1 MDNMNNTDE
10 RDMQNVNT
18 DETAAPEE
26 DNALVAEEAAAPKR
40 RLPVAAFVLYG
51 IAAAALAVYI
61 AARLSPAFADFF
73 NRHIGTVVRGFLA
86 HLTGWIPFSL
96 GEATVIFLPVLA
108 VFMIVHACW
117 RYADSWRSVFIYF
130 CTVLSFVSLLFS
142 VFVFGFGTGY
152 YGTTVDKKLDLDRTA
167 VSPEELYYTAY
178 ILAEHVNEESA
189 NVTYLCNDFS
199 VMPYTFDEMSRKLV
213 EAYDKVCDT
222 YDFIPRLSS
231 RVKPVMLSEPWT
243 YTHIS
248 GVYTYFTGEANINTN
263 FPDYTIPYTAAHE
276 MAHQRGI
283 AREDE
288 ANFIAFLVCMA
299 SDDPYIRYSGY
310 LEVYEYVAS
319 SLYSADRSYYT
330 AVTRRLRSNVTGEM
344 AAYSAFFDKY
354 RENVVANVSE
364 TVNNTYLQIQGTV
377 GSKSYGLVV
386 DLAVAYYRSAAYNN
400 SSRTEQ

>member
-1 MDNMNNTDE
+1 MPNTDME
-10 RDMQNVNT
+10 NT
-18 DETAAPEE
+18 ENTMLPE
-26 DNALVAEEAAAPKR
+26 DPSAEEARPDEAPGAEAAPPAPKK
-40 RLPVAAFVLYG
+40 RLPVFAFVLYG
-51 IAAAALAVYI
+51 IAVAALAVLV
-61 AARLSPAFADFF
+61 AARLSPAFADTF
-73 NRHIGTVVRGFLA
+73 NRYVGAVVRGALA

-96 GEATVIFLPVLA
+96 GEAMVIFLPVAA
-108 VFMIVHACW
+108 VFMIVRAC
-117 RYADSWRSVFIYF
+117 RKYSDSWRSVFVYLGS
-130 CTVLSFVSLLFS
+130 VLSVVSLLFS

-152 YGTTVDKKLDLDRTA
+152 YGTTVDEKLGLDRSV
-167 VSPEELYYTAY
+167 VSPEELYYTAAT
-178 ILAEHVNEESA
+178 LAAHVNSEAE
-189 NVTYLCNDFS
+189 NVKYQYNDFS
-199 VMPYTFDEMSRKLV
+199 VMPYTFDEMSRRLV
-213 EAYDKVCDT
+213 AAYDKVCDE
-222 YDFIPRLSS
+222 YDFIPRLNS

-288 ANFIAFLVCMA
+288 ANFIAFLVCIS

-319 SLYSADRSYYT
+319 SLYSADKNYYS
-330 AVTRRLRSNVTGEM
+330 AVYSSLKTNVRAEM

-364 TVNNTYLQIQGTV
+364 AVNNSYLQIHGTV

-386 DLAVAYYRSAAYNN
+386 DLAVAYYR
-400 SSRTEQ
+400 RGE

>member
-1 MDNMNNTDE
+1 MPNTDME
-10 RDMQNVNT
+10 STENT
-18 DETAAPEE
+18 MLSE
-26 DNALVAEEAAAPKR
+26 DPSAEEARPDEAPGAEAAPPAPKR
-40 RLPVAAFVLYG
+40 RLPVFAFVLYG
-51 IAAAALAVYI
+51 IAVAALAVLV
-61 AARLSPAFADFF
+61 AARLSPAFADTF
-73 NRHIGTVVRGFLA
+73 NRYVGAVVRGALA

-96 GEATVIFLPVLA
+96 GEAMVIFLPVAA
-108 VFMIVHACW
+108 VFMIVRAC
-117 RYADSWRSVFIYF
+117 RKYSDSWRSVFVYLGS
-130 CTVLSFVSLLFS
+130 VLSVVSLLFS

-152 YGTTVDKKLDLDRTA
+152 YGTTVDEKLGLDRSV
-167 VSPEELYYTAY
+167 VSPEELYYTAAT
-178 ILAEHVNEESA
+178 LAAHVNSEAE
-189 NVTYLCNDFS
+189 NVKYQYNDFS
-199 VMPYTFDEMSRKLV
+199 VMPYTFDEMSRRLV
-213 EAYDKVCDT
+213 AAYDKVCDE
-222 YDFIPRLSS
+222 YDFIPRLNS

-288 ANFIAFLVCMA
+288 ANFIAFLVCIS

-319 SLYSADRSYYT
+319 SLYSADKNYYS
-330 AVTRRLRSNVTGEM
+330 AVYSSLKTNVRAEM

-364 TVNNTYLQIQGTV
+364 AVNNSYLQIHGTV

-386 DLAVAYYRSAAYNN
+386 DLAVAYYR
-400 SSRTEQ
+400 RGE

>member
-1 MDNMNNTDE
+1 MPNTDME
-10 RDMQNVNT
+10 NT
-18 DETAAPEE
+18 ENTMLPEDTSAEGTRPDEAPGAEAAPP
-26 DNALVAEEAAAPKR
+26 ALKK
-40 RLPVAAFVLYG
+40 RLPVFAFVLYG
-51 IAAAALAVYI
+51 IAVAALAI
-61 AARLSPAFADFF
+61 LAAARLSPAFADTF
-73 NRHIGTVVRGFLA
+73 NRYVGAVIRGALA

-96 GEATVIFLPVLA
+96 GEAMVIFLPVAA
-108 VFMIVHACW
+108 VFMIVRAC
-117 RYADSWRSVFIYF
+117 RKYSDSWRSVFVYLGS
-130 CTVLSFVSLLFS
+130 VLSVVSLLFS

-152 YGTTVDKKLDLDRTA
+152 YGTTVDEKLGLDRSV
-167 VSPEELYYTAY
+167 VSPEELYYTAAT
-178 ILAEHVNEESA
+178 LAAHVNSEAE
-189 NVTYLCNDFS
+189 NVKYQYNDFS
-199 VMPYTFDEMSRKLV
+199 VMPYTFDEMSRRLV
-213 EAYDKVCDT
+213 AAYDKLCDE
-222 YDFIPRLSS
+222 YDFIPRLYS

-288 ANFIAFLVCMA
+288 ANFIAFLVCIS

-319 SLYSADRSYYT
+319 SLYSADKNYYS
-330 AVTRRLRSNVTGEM
+330 AVYSSLKTNVRAEM

-354 RENVVANVSE
+354 RENVVADVSE
-364 TVNNTYLQIQGTV
+364 AVNNSYLQIHGTV

-386 DLAVAYYRSAAYNN
+386 DLAVAYYR
-400 SSRTEQ
+400 RGE

>member
-1 MDNMNNTDE
+1 MPNTDME
-10 RDMQNVNT
+10 NT
-18 DETAAPEE
+18 ENTMLPEDTSAEGTRPDEAPGAEAAPP
-26 DNALVAEEAAAPKR
+26 ALKK
-40 RLPVAAFVLYG
+40 RLPVFASVLYG
-51 IAAAALAVYI
+51 IAVAALAI
-61 AARLSPAFADFF
+61 LAAARLSPAFADTF
-73 NRHIGTVVRGFLA
+73 NRYVGAVIRGALA

-96 GEATVIFLPVLA
+96 GEAMVIFLPVAA
-108 VFMIVHACW
+108 VFMIVRAC
-117 RYADSWRSVFIYF
+117 RKYSDSWRSVFVYLGS
-130 CTVLSFVSLLFS
+130 VLSVVSLLFS

-152 YGTTVDKKLDLDRTA
+152 YGTTVDEKLGLDRSV
-167 VSPEELYYTAY
+167 VSPEELYYTAAT
-178 ILAEHVNEESA
+178 LAAHVNSEAE
-189 NVTYLCNDFS
+189 NVKYQYNDFS
-199 VMPYTFDEMSRKLV
+199 VMPYTFDEMSRRLV
-213 EAYDKVCDT
+213 AAYDKVCDE
-222 YDFIPRLSS
+222 YDFIPRLYS

-288 ANFIAFLVCMA
+288 ANFIAFLVCIS

-319 SLYSADRSYYT
+319 SLYSADKNYYS
-330 AVTRRLRSNVTGEM
+330 AVYSSLKTNVRAEM

-354 RENVVANVSE
+354 RENVVADVSE
-364 TVNNTYLQIQGTV
+364 AVNNSYLQIHGTV

-386 DLAVAYYRSAAYNN
+386 DLAVAYYR
-400 SSRTEQ
+400 RGE

>member
-1 MDNMNNTDE
+1 MPNTDME
-10 RDMQNVNT
+10 NT
-18 DETAAPEE
+18 ENTMLPEDTSAEGTRPDEAPGAEAAPP
-26 DNALVAEEAAAPKR
+26 ALKK
-40 RLPVAAFVLYG
+40 RLPVFAFVLYG
-51 IAAAALAVYI
+51 IAVAALAI
-61 AARLSPAFADFF
+61 LAAARLSPAFADTF
-73 NRHIGTVVRGFLA
+73 NRYVGAVIRGALA

-96 GEATVIFLPVLA
+96 GEAMVIFLPVAA
-108 VFMIVHACW
+108 VFMIVRAC
-117 RYADSWRSVFIYF
+117 RKYSDSWHSVFVYLGS
-130 CTVLSFVSLLFS
+130 VLSVVSLLFS

-152 YGTTVDKKLDLDRTA
+152 YGTTVDEKLGLDRSV
-167 VSPEELYYTAY
+167 VSPEELYYTAAT
-178 ILAEHVNEESA
+178 LAAHVNSEAE
-189 NVTYLCNDFS
+189 NVKYQYNDFS
-199 VMPYTFDEMSRKLV
+199 VMPYTFDEMSRRLV
-213 EAYDKVCDT
+213 AAYDKVCDE
-222 YDFIPRLSS
+222 YDFIPRLYS

-288 ANFIAFLVCMA
+288 ANFIAFLVCIS

-319 SLYSADRSYYT
+319 SLYSADKNYYS
-330 AVTRRLRSNVTGEM
+330 AVYSSLKTNVRAEM

-354 RENVVANVSE
+354 RENVVADVSE
-364 TVNNTYLQIQGTV
+364 AVNNSYLQIHGTV

-386 DLAVAYYRSAAYNN
+386 DLAVAYYR
-400 SSRTEQ
+400 RGE

>member
-1 MDNMNNTDE
+1 MPNTDME
-10 RDMQNVNT
+10 NT
-18 DETAAPEE
+18 ENTMLPE
-26 DNALVAEEAAAPKR
+26 DPSAEEARPDEAPGAEAAPPAPKR
-40 RLPVAAFVLYG
+40 RMPVFAFVLYG
-51 IAAAALAVYI
+51 IAVAALAVLV
-61 AARLSPAFADFF
+61 AARLSPAFADTF
-73 NRHIGTVVRGFLA
+73 NRYVGAVVRGALA

-96 GEATVIFLPVLA
+96 GEAMVIFLPVAA
-108 VFMIVHACW
+108 VFMIVRAC
-117 RYADSWRSVFIYF
+117 RKYSDSWRSVFVYLGS
-130 CTVLSFVSLLFS
+130 VLSVVSLLFS

-152 YGTTVDKKLDLDRTA
+152 YGTTVDEKLGLDRSV
-167 VSPEELYYTAY
+167 VSPEELYYTAAT
-178 ILAEHVNEESA
+178 LAAHVNSEAE
-189 NVTYLCNDFS
+189 NVKYQYNDFS
-199 VMPYTFDEMSRKLV
+199 VMPYTFDEMSRRLV
-213 EAYDKVCDT
+213 AAYDKVCDE
-222 YDFIPRLSS
+222 YDFIPRLNS

-288 ANFIAFLVCMA
+288 ANFIAFLVCIS

-319 SLYSADRSYYT
+319 SLYSADKNYYS
-330 AVTRRLRSNVTGEM
+330 AVYSSLKTNVRAEM

-364 TVNNTYLQIQGTV
+364 AVNNSYLQIHGTV

-386 DLAVAYYRSAAYNN
+386 DLTVAYYR
-400 SSRTEQ
+400 RGE

>member
-1 MDNMNNTDE
+1 MPNTDME
-10 RDMQNVNT
+10 NT
-18 DETAAPEE
+18 ENTMLPE
-26 DNALVAEEAAAPKR
+26 DPSAEEARPDEAPGAEAAPPAPKR
-40 RLPVAAFVLYG
+40 RLPVFAFVLYG
-51 IAAAALAVYI
+51 IAVAALAVLV
-61 AARLSPAFADFF
+61 AARLSPAFADTF
-73 NRHIGTVVRGFLA
+73 NRYVGAVVRGALT

-96 GEATVIFLPVLA
+96 GEAMVIFLPVAA
-108 VFMIVHACW
+108 VFMIVRAC
-117 RYADSWRSVFIYF
+117 RKYSDSWRSVFVYLGS
-130 CTVLSFVSLLFS
+130 VLSVVSLLFS

-152 YGTTVDKKLDLDRTA
+152 YGTTVDEKLGLDRSV
-167 VSPEELYYTAY
+167 VSPEELYYTAAT
-178 ILAEHVNEESA
+178 LAAHVNSEAE
-189 NVTYLCNDFS
+189 NVKYQYNDFS
-199 VMPYTFDEMSRKLV
+199 VMPYTFDEMSRRLV
-213 EAYDKVCDT
+213 AAYDKVCDE
-222 YDFIPRLSS
+222 YNFIPRLNS

-288 ANFIAFLVCMA
+288 ANFIAFLVCIS

-319 SLYSADRSYYT
+319 SLYSADKNYYS
-330 AVTRRLRSNVTGEM
+330 AVYSSLKTNVRAEM

-364 TVNNTYLQIQGTV
+364 AVNNSYLQIHGTV

-386 DLAVAYYRSAAYNN
+386 DLAVAFYR
-400 SSRTEQ
+400 RGE

>member
-1 MDNMNNTDE
+1 MPNTDME
-10 RDMQNVNT
+10 NT
-18 DETAAPEE
+18 ENTMLPE
-26 DNALVAEEAAAPKR
+26 DPSAEEARPDEAPGAEAAPPAPKR
-40 RLPVAAFVLYG
+40 RLPVFAFVLYG
-51 IAAAALAVYI
+51 IAVAALAVLV
-61 AARLSPAFADFF
+61 AARLSPAFADTF
-73 NRHIGTVVRGFLA
+73 NRYVGAVVRGALA

-96 GEATVIFLPVLA
+96 GEAMVIFLPVAA
-108 VFMIVHACW
+108 VFMIVRAC
-117 RYADSWRSVFIYF
+117 RKYSDSWRSVFVYLGS
-130 CTVLSFVSLLFS
+130 VLWVVSLLFS

-152 YGTTVDKKLDLDRTA
+152 YGTTVDEKLGLDRSV
-167 VSPEELYYTAY
+167 VSPEELYYTAAT
-178 ILAEHVNEESA
+178 LAAHVNSEAE
-189 NVTYLCNDFS
+189 NVKYQYNDFS
-199 VMPYTFDEMSRKLV
+199 VMPYTFDEMSRRLV
-213 EAYDKVCDT
+213 AAYDKVCDE
-222 YDFIPRLSS
+222 YDFIPRLNS

-288 ANFIAFLVCMA
+288 ANFIAFLVCIS

-319 SLYSADRSYYT
+319 SLYSANKNYYS
-330 AVTRRLRSNVTGEM
+330 AVYSSLKTNVRAEM

-364 TVNNTYLQIQGTV
+364 AVNNSYLQIHGTV

-386 DLAVAYYRSAAYNN
+386 DLAVAYYR
-400 SSRTEQ
+400 RGE

>member
-1 MDNMNNTDE
+1 MPNTDME
-10 RDMQNVNT
+10 NT
-18 DETAAPEE
+18 ENTMLPE
-26 DNALVAEEAAAPKR
+26 DPSAEEARPDEVPGAEAAPPAPKR
-40 RLPVAAFVLYG
+40 RLLVFAFVLYG
-51 IAAAALAVYI
+51 IAVAALAVLV
-61 AARLSPAFADFF
+61 AARLSPAFADTF
-73 NRHIGTVVRGFLA
+73 NRYIGAVVRGALA

-96 GEATVIFLPVLA
+96 GEAMVIFLPVAA
-108 VFMIVHACW
+108 VFMIVRAC
-117 RYADSWRSVFIYF
+117 RKYSDSWRSVFVYLGS
-130 CTVLSFVSLLFS
+130 VLSVVSLLFS

-152 YGTTVDKKLDLDRTA
+152 YGTTVDEKLGLDRSV
-167 VSPEELYYTAY
+167 VSPEELYYTAAT
-178 ILAEHVNEESA
+178 LAAHVNSEAE
-189 NVTYLCNDFS
+189 NVKYQYNDFS
-199 VMPYTFDEMSRKLV
+199 VMPYTFDEMSRRLV
-213 EAYDKVCDT
+213 AAYDKVCDE
-222 YDFIPRLSS
+222 YDFIPRLNS

-288 ANFIAFLVCMA
+288 ANFIAFLVCIS

-319 SLYSADRSYYT
+319 SLYSADKNYYST
-330 AVTRRLRSNVTGEM
+330 VYSSLKTNVRAEM

-364 TVNNTYLQIQGTV
+364 AVNNSYLQIHGTV

-386 DLAVAYYRSAAYNN
+386 DLAVAYYR
-400 SSRTEQ
+400 RGE

>member
-1 MDNMNNTDE
+1 MPNTDME
-10 RDMQNVNT
+10 NT
-18 DETAAPEE
+18 ENTMLPE
-26 DNALVAEEAAAPKR
+26 DPSAEEARPDEAPGAEAAPPAPKR
-40 RLPVAAFVLYG
+40 RLPVFAFVLYG
-51 IAAAALAVYI
+51 IAVAALAVLV
-61 AARLSPAFADFF
+61 AARLSPAFADSF
-73 NRHIGTVVRGFLA
+73 NRYVGAVVRGALA

-96 GEATVIFLPVLA
+96 GEAMVIFLPVAA
-108 VFMIVHACW
+108 VFMIVRAC
-117 RYADSWRSVFIYF
+117 RKYSDRWRSVFVYLGS
-130 CTVLSFVSLLFS
+130 VLSVVSLLFS

-152 YGTTVDKKLDLDRTA
+152 YGTTVDEKLGLDRSV
-167 VSPEELYYTAY
+167 VSPEELYYTAAT
-178 ILAEHVNEESA
+178 LAAHVNSEAE
-189 NVTYLCNDFS
+189 NVKYQYNDFS
-199 VMPYTFDEMSRKLV
+199 VMPYTFDEMSRRLV
-213 EAYDKVCDT
+213 AAYDKVCDE
-222 YDFIPRLSS
+222 YDFIPRLNS

-288 ANFIAFLVCMA
+288 ANFIAFLVCIS

-319 SLYSADRSYYT
+319 SLYSANKNYYS
-330 AVTRRLRSNVTGEM
+330 AVYSSLKTNVRAEM

-364 TVNNTYLQIQGTV
+364 AVNNSYLQIHGTV

-386 DLAVAYYRSAAYNN
+386 DLAVAYYR
-400 SSRTEQ
+400 RGE

>member
-1 MDNMNNTDE
+1 MPNTDME
-10 RDMQNVNT
+10 STENT
-18 DETAAPEE
+18 MLPE
-26 DNALVAEEAAAPKR
+26 DPSAEEARPDEAPVAEAAPPAPKR
-40 RLPVAAFVLYG
+40 RLPVFAFVLYG
-51 IAAAALAVYI
+51 IAVAALAVLV
-61 AARLSPAFADFF
+61 AARLSPAFADTF
-73 NRHIGTVVRGFLA
+73 NRYVGAVVRGALA

-96 GEATVIFLPVLA
+96 GEAMVIFLPVAA
-108 VFMIVHACW
+108 VFMIVRAC
-117 RYADSWRSVFIYF
+117 RKYSDSWRSVFVYLGS
-130 CTVLSFVSLLFS
+130 VLSVVSLLFS

-152 YGTTVDKKLDLDRTA
+152 YGTTVDEKLGLDRSV
-167 VSPEELYYTAY
+167 VSPEELYYTAAT
-178 ILAEHVNEESA
+178 LAAHVNSEAE
-189 NVTYLCNDFS
+189 NVKYQYNDFS
-199 VMPYTFDEMSRKLV
+199 VMPYTFDEMSRRLV
-213 EAYDKVCDT
+213 AAYDKVCDE
-222 YDFIPRLSS
+222 YDFIPRLNS

-288 ANFIAFLVCMA
+288 ANFIAFLVCIS

-319 SLYSADRSYYT
+319 SLYSANKNYYS
-330 AVTRRLRSNVTGEM
+330 AVYSSLKTNVRAEM

-364 TVNNTYLQIQGTV
+364 AVNNSYLQIHGTV

-386 DLAVAYYRSAAYNN
+386 DLAVAYYR
-400 SSRTEQ
+400 RGE

>member
-1 MDNMNNTDE
+1 MPNTDME
-10 RDMQNVNT
+10 STENT
-18 DETAAPEE
+18 MLPEDTSAEGTRPDEAPGAEAAPP
-26 DNALVAEEAAAPKR
+26 ALKK
-40 RLPVAAFVLYG
+40 RLPVFAFVLYG
-51 IAAAALAVYI
+51 IAVAALAI
-61 AARLSPAFADFF
+61 LAAARLSPAFADTF
-73 NRHIGTVVRGFLA
+73 NRYVGAVIRGALA

-96 GEATVIFLPVLA
+96 GEAMVIFLPVAA
-108 VFMIVHACW
+108 VFMIVRAC
-117 RYADSWRSVFIYF
+117 RKYSDSWRSVFVYLGS
-130 CTVLSFVSLLFS
+130 VLSVVSLLFS

-152 YGTTVDKKLDLDRTA
+152 YGTTVDEKLGLDRSV
-167 VSPEELYYTAY
+167 VSPEELYYTAAT
-178 ILAEHVNEESA
+178 LAAHVNSEAE
-189 NVTYLCNDFS
+189 NVKYQYNDFS
-199 VMPYTFDEMSRKLV
+199 VMPYTFDEMSRRLV
-213 EAYDKVCDT
+213 AAYDKVCDE
-222 YDFIPRLSS
+222 YDFIPRLYS

-288 ANFIAFLVCMA
+288 ANFIAFLVCIS

-319 SLYSADRSYYT
+319 SLYSADKNYYS
-330 AVTRRLRSNVTGEM
+330 AVYSSLKTNVRAEM

-354 RENVVANVSE
+354 RENVVADVSE
-364 TVNNTYLQIQGTV
+364 AVNNSYLQIHGTV

-386 DLAVAYYRSAAYNN
+386 DLAVAYYR
-400 SSRTEQ
+400 RGE

>member
-1 MDNMNNTDE
+1 MPNTDME
-10 RDMQNVNT
+10 NT
-18 DETAAPEE
+18 ENTMLPEDTSAEGTRPDEAPGAEAAPP
-26 DNALVAEEAAAPKR
+26 ALKK
-40 RLPVAAFVLYG
+40 RLPVFAFVLYG
-51 IAAAALAVYI
+51 IAVAALAI
-61 AARLSPAFADFF
+61 LAAARLSPAFADTF
-73 NRHIGTVVRGFLA
+73 NRYVGAVIRGALA

-96 GEATVIFLPVLA
+96 GEAMVIFLPVAA
-108 VFMIVHACW
+108 VFMIVRAC
-117 RYADSWRSVFIYF
+117 RKYSDSWRSVFVYLGS
-130 CTVLSFVSLLFS
+130 VLSVVSLLFS

-152 YGTTVDKKLDLDRTA
+152 YGTTVDEKLGLDRSV
-167 VSPEELYYTAY
+167 VSPEELYYTAAT
-178 ILAEHVNEESA
+178 LAAHVNSEAE
-189 NVTYLCNDFS
+189 NVKYQYNDFS
-199 VMPYTFDEMSRKLV
+199 VMPYTFDEMSRRLV
-213 EAYDKVCDT
+213 AAYDKVCDE
-222 YDFIPRLSS
+222 YDFIPRLNS

-288 ANFIAFLVCMA
+288 ANFIAFLVCIS

-319 SLYSADRSYYT
+319 SLYSADKNYYS
-330 AVTRRLRSNVTGEM
+330 AVYSSLKTNVRAEM

-364 TVNNTYLQIQGTV
+364 AVNNSYLQIHGTV

-386 DLAVAYYRSAAYNN
+386 DLAVAYYR
-400 SSRTEQ
+400 RGE

>member
-1 MDNMNNTDE
+1 MPNTDME
-10 RDMQNVNT
+10 NT
-18 DETAAPEE
+18 ENTMLPE
-26 DNALVAEEAAAPKR
+26 DPSAEEARPDEAPGAEAAPPAPKR
-40 RLPVAAFVLYG
+40 RLPVFAFVLYG
-51 IAAAALAVYI
+51 IAVAALAVLV
-61 AARLSPAFADFF
+61 AARLLPAFADTF
-73 NRHIGTVVRGFLA
+73 NRYVGAVVRGALA

-96 GEATVIFLPVLA
+96 GEAMVIFLPVAA
-108 VFMIVHACW
+108 VFMIVRAC
-117 RYADSWRSVFIYF
+117 RKYSDSWRSVFVYLGS
-130 CTVLSFVSLLFS
+130 VLSVVSLLFS

-152 YGTTVDKKLDLDRTA
+152 YGTTVDEKLGLDRSV
-167 VSPEELYYTAY
+167 VSPEELYYTAAT
-178 ILAEHVNEESA
+178 LAAHVNSEAE
-189 NVTYLCNDFS
+189 NVKYQYNDFS
-199 VMPYTFDEMSRKLV
+199 VMPYTFDEMSRRLV
-213 EAYDKVCDT
+213 AAYDKVCDE
-222 YDFIPRLSS
+222 YDFIPRLNS

-288 ANFIAFLVCMA
+288 ANFIAFLVCIS

-319 SLYSADRSYYT
+319 SLYSADKNYYS
-330 AVTRRLRSNVTGEM
+330 AVYSSLKTNVRAEM

-364 TVNNTYLQIQGTV
+364 AVNNSYLQIHGTV

-386 DLAVAYYRSAAYNN
+386 DLAVAYYRCG
-400 SSRTEQ
+400 E

>member
-1 MDNMNNTDE
+1 MPNTDME
-10 RDMQNVNT
+10 NT
-18 DETAAPEE
+18 ENTMLPEDTSAEGTRPDEAPGAEAAPP
-26 DNALVAEEAAAPKR
+26 ALKK
-40 RLPVAAFVLYG
+40 RLPVFAFVLYG
-51 IAAAALAVYI
+51 IAVAALAI
-61 AARLSPAFADFF
+61 LAAARLSPAFADTF
-73 NRHIGTVVRGFLA
+73 NRYVGAVIRGALA

-96 GEATVIFLPVLA
+96 GEAMVIFLPVAA
-108 VFMIVHACW
+108 VFMIVRAC
-117 RYADSWRSVFIYF
+117 RKYSDSWRSVFVYLGS
-130 CTVLSFVSLLFS
+130 VLSVVSLLFS

-152 YGTTVDKKLDLDRTA
+152 YGTTVDEKLGLDRSV
-167 VSPEELYYTAY
+167 VSPEELYYTAAT
-178 ILAEHVNEESA
+178 LAAHVNSEAE
-189 NVTYLCNDFS
+189 NVKYQYNDFS
-199 VMPYTFDEMSRKLV
+199 VMPYTFDEMSRRLV
-213 EAYDKVCDT
+213 AAYDKVCDE
-222 YDFIPRLSS
+222 YDFIPRLYS

-288 ANFIAFLVCMA
+288 ANFIAFLVCIS

-319 SLYSADRSYYT
+319 SLYSADKNYYS
-330 AVTRRLRSNVTGEM
+330 AVYSSLKTNVRAEM

-354 RENVVANVSE
+354 RENVVADVSE
-364 TVNNTYLQIQGTV
+364 AVNNSYLQIHGTV

-386 DLAVAYYRSAAYNN
+386 DLAVAYYR
-400 SSRTEQ
+400 RGE

>member
-1 MDNMNNTDE
+1 MPNTDME
-10 RDMQNVNT
+10 NT
-18 DETAAPEE
+18 ENTMLPE
-26 DNALVAEEAAAPKR
+26 DPSAEEARPDEAPGAEAAPPAPKR
-40 RLPVAAFVLYG
+40 RLPVFAFVLYG
-51 IAAAALAVYI
+51 IAVAALAVLV
-61 AARLSPAFADFF
+61 AARLSPAFADTF
-73 NRHIGTVVRGFLA
+73 NRYVGAVVRGALA

-96 GEATVIFLPVLA
+96 GEAMVIFLPVAA
-108 VFMIVHACW
+108 VFMIVRAC
-117 RYADSWRSVFIYF
+117 RKYSDSWRSVFVYLGS
-130 CTVLSFVSLLFS
+130 VLSVVSLLFS

-152 YGTTVDKKLDLDRTA
+152 YGTTVDEKLGLDRSV
-167 VSPEELYYTAY
+167 VSPEELYYTAAT
-178 ILAEHVNEESA
+178 LAAHVNSEAE
-189 NVTYLCNDFS
+189 NVKYQYNDFS
-199 VMPYTFDEMSRKLV
+199 VMPYTFDEMSRRLV
-213 EAYDKVCDT
+213 AAYDKVCDE
-222 YDFIPRLSS
+222 YDFIPRLNS

-248 GVYTYFTGEANINTN
+248 GDYTYFTGEANINTN

-288 ANFIAFLVCMA
+288 ANFIAFLVCIS

-319 SLYSADRSYYT
+319 SLYSANKNYYS
-330 AVTRRLRSNVTGEM
+330 AVYSSLKTNVRAEM

-364 TVNNTYLQIQGTV
+364 AVNNSYLQIHGTV

-386 DLAVAYYRSAAYNN
+386 DLAVAYYR
-400 SSRTEQ
+400 RGE

>member
-1 MDNMNNTDE
+1 MPNTDME
-10 RDMQNVNT
+10 NT
-18 DETAAPEE
+18 ENTMLPEDTSAEGTRPDEAPGAEAAPP
-26 DNALVAEEAAAPKR
+26 ALKKQ
-40 RLPVAAFVLYG
+40 LPVFAFVLYG
-51 IAAAALAVYI
+51 IAVAALAI
-61 AARLSPAFADFF
+61 LAAARLSPAFADTF
-73 NRHIGTVVRGFLA
+73 NRYVGAVIRGALA

-96 GEATVIFLPVLA
+96 GEAMVIFLPVAA
-108 VFMIVHACW
+108 VFMIVRAC
-117 RYADSWRSVFIYF
+117 RKYSDSWRSVFVYLGS
-130 CTVLSFVSLLFS
+130 VLSVVSLLFS

-152 YGTTVDKKLDLDRTA
+152 YGTTVDEKLGLDRSV
-167 VSPEELYYTAY
+167 VSPEELYYTAAT
-178 ILAEHVNEESA
+178 LAAHVNSEAE
-189 NVTYLCNDFS
+189 NVKYQYNDFS
-199 VMPYTFDEMSRKLV
+199 VMPYTFDEMSRRLV
-213 EAYDKVCDT
+213 AAYDKLCDE
-222 YDFIPRLSS
+222 YDFIPRLYS

-288 ANFIAFLVCMA
+288 ANFIAFLVCIS

-319 SLYSADRSYYT
+319 SLYSADKNYYS
-330 AVTRRLRSNVTGEM
+330 AVYSSLKTNVRAEM

-354 RENVVANVSE
+354 RENVVADVSE
-364 TVNNTYLQIQGTV
+364 AVNNSYLQIHGTV

-386 DLAVAYYRSAAYNN
+386 DLAVAYYR
-400 SSRTEQ
+400 RGE

>member
-1 MDNMNNTDE
+1 MPNTDME
-10 RDMQNVNT
+10 NT
-18 DETAAPEE
+18 ENTMLPE
-26 DNALVAEEAAAPKR
+26 DPSAEEARPDEAPGAEAAPPAPKR
-40 RLPVAAFVLYG
+40 RLPVFAFVLYG
-51 IAAAALAVYI
+51 IAVAALAVLV
-61 AARLSPAFADFF
+61 AARLSPAFADTF
-73 NRHIGTVVRGFLA
+73 NRYVGAVVRGALA

-96 GEATVIFLPVLA
+96 GEAMVIFLPVAA
-108 VFMIVHACW
+108 VFMIVRAC
-117 RYADSWRSVFIYF
+117 RKYSDSWRSVFVYLGS
-130 CTVLSFVSLLFS
+130 VLSVVSLLFS

-152 YGTTVDKKLDLDRTA
+152 YGTTVDEKLGLDRSV
-167 VSPEELYYTAY
+167 VSPEELYYTAAT
-178 ILAEHVNEESA
+178 LAAHVNSEAE
-189 NVTYLCNDFS
+189 NVKYQYNDFS
-199 VMPYTFDEMSRKLV
+199 VMPYTFDEMSRRLV
-213 EAYDKVCDT
+213 AAYDKVCDE
-222 YDFIPRLSS
+222 YDFIPRLNS

-276 MAHQRGI
+276 MAHQLGI

-288 ANFIAFLVCMA
+288 ANFIAFLVCIS

-319 SLYSADRSYYT
+319 SLYSADKNYYS
-330 AVTRRLRSNVTGEM
+330 AVYSSLKTNVRAEM

-364 TVNNTYLQIQGTV
+364 AVNNSYLQIHGTV

-386 DLAVAYYRSAAYNN
+386 DLAVAYYR
-400 SSRTEQ
+400 RGE

>member
-1 MDNMNNTDE
+1 MPNTDME
-10 RDMQNVNT
+10 NT
-18 DETAAPEE
+18 ENTMLPE
-26 DNALVAEEAAAPKR
+26 DPSAEEARPDEAPGAEAAPPVPKR
-40 RLPVAAFVLYG
+40 RLPVFAFVLYG
-51 IAAAALAVYI
+51 IAVAALAVLV
-61 AARLSPAFADFF
+61 AARLSPAFADTF
-73 NRHIGTVVRGFLA
+73 NRYVGAVVRGALA

-96 GEATVIFLPVLA
+96 GEAMVIFLPVAA
-108 VFMIVHACW
+108 VFMIVRAC
-117 RYADSWRSVFIYF
+117 RKYSDSWRSVFVYLGS
-130 CTVLSFVSLLFS
+130 VLSVVSLLFS
-142 VFVFGFGTGY
+142 VFVFSFGTGY
-152 YGTTVDKKLDLDRTA
+152 YGTTVDEKLGLDRSV
-167 VSPEELYYTAY
+167 VSPEELYYTAAT
-178 ILAEHVNEESA
+178 LAAHVNSEAE
-189 NVTYLCNDFS
+189 NVKYQYNDFS
-199 VMPYTFDEMSRKLV
+199 VMPYTFDEMSRRLV
-213 EAYDKVCDT
+213 AAYDKVCDE
-222 YDFIPRLSS
+222 YDFIPRLNS

-288 ANFIAFLVCMA
+288 ANFIAFLVCIS

-319 SLYSADRSYYT
+319 SLYSANKNYYS
-330 AVTRRLRSNVTGEM
+330 AVYSSLKTNVRAEM

-364 TVNNTYLQIQGTV
+364 AVNNSYLQIHGTV

-386 DLAVAYYRSAAYNN
+386 DLAVAYYR
-400 SSRTEQ
+400 RGE

>member
-1 MDNMNNTDE
+1 MPNTDIE
-10 RDMQNVNT
+10 NT
-18 DETAAPEE
+18 ENTMLPE
-26 DNALVAEEAAAPKR
+26 DPSAEEARPDEAPGAEAAPPAPKR
-40 RLPVAAFVLYG
+40 RLPVFAFVLYG
-51 IAAAALAVYI
+51 IAVAALAVLV
-61 AARLSPAFADFF
+61 AARLSPAFADTF
-73 NRHIGTVVRGFLA
+73 NRYVGAVVRGALA

-96 GEATVIFLPVLA
+96 GEAMVIFLPVAA
-108 VFMIVHACW
+108 VFMIVRAC
-117 RYADSWRSVFIYF
+117 RKYSDRWRSVFVYLGS
-130 CTVLSFVSLLFS
+130 VLSVVSLLFS

-152 YGTTVDKKLDLDRTA
+152 YGTTVDEKLGLDRSV
-167 VSPEELYYTAY
+167 VSPEELYYTAAT
-178 ILAEHVNEESA
+178 LAAHVNSEAE
-189 NVTYLCNDFS
+189 NVKYQYNDFS
-199 VMPYTFDEMSRKLV
+199 VMPYTFDEMSRRLV
-213 EAYDKVCDT
+213 AAYDKVCDE
-222 YDFIPRLSS
+222 YDFIPRLNS

-288 ANFIAFLVCMA
+288 ANFIAFLVCIS

-319 SLYSADRSYYT
+319 SLYSANKNYYS
-330 AVTRRLRSNVTGEM
+330 AVYSSLKTNVRAEM

-364 TVNNTYLQIQGTV
+364 AVNNSYLQIHGTV

-386 DLAVAYYRSAAYNN
+386 DLAVAFYR
-400 SSRTEQ
+400 RGE